1 MAVVVYHAN
10 KDWLHGGFLGV
21 EVFFVISGYLITLL
35 LLTESQQ
42 NGRIDFRSFWVRRA
56 RRLLPALW
64 TLLLGVTMYCSIFER
79 EELGKLRGDVIAA
92 FIYIFN
98 WFKIWARASYF
109 DASALDAL
117 RHLWSLAVEEQFYL
131 VWPVLIAL
139 VLKRWG
145 RRPAKLGL
153 IFLGVSVAVAI
164 YVATSYAAGVRGTPI
179 ETPEQYISLF
189 GHAVSRLDFLFLGT
203 IGRSGGLFMGAAL
216 AFWFRP
222 DMFMGTQNSSDRHIV
237 SAFAAAGL
245 AGLGYL
251 MWTFRDVV
259 FVPET
264 GGVRGYDPLFQGGFM
279 LVGVATCAII
289 TAAVHPQSFLGN
301 KILGNPVFTYLG
313 RRSYGLY
320 LFHWPVFQLYRKV
333 ASNYLSLEQ
342 FIVLF
347 IVILAL
353 TELSYRFIE
362 MPIREKRLTNS
373 LNKLRYPRTD
383 ADYERRNKFV
393 AIGVVAAVLPVFS
406 VVSLALGTGE
416 GRIAESIKKGEES
429 VQNLLGTTV
438 APDPN
443 VTTIPGSQTTT
454 LDGQVIPILAIGDS
468 VMLGAANILTERGI
482 TVDALKSRPFRQALE
497 IANYVKSIGRL
508 GEFVIIHLG
517 TNGPVDQETLDEIM
531 VPLKDVDLVLMITA
545 HVPTRSWQMSNNE
558 LIRAMPN
565 AYGNV
570 KVLDWFQIAED
581 HPEYLYGDKVH
592 LNNEGQKVY
601 ADLIM
606 QAIGK

>member
-109 DASALDAL
+109 DASALDPL

-264 GGVRGYDPLFQGGFM
+264 GGVRGYDPLFQGGFL

-333 ASNYLSLEQ
+333 ASNYLSLQQ